1 MFQLIFPVVS
11 LPRRPAVE
19 SPSPDIQV
27 PEDEQN
33 KNPLLK

>member
-1 MFQLIFPVVS
+1 MFHLIFPVVS
-11 LPRRPAVE
+11 FPLRPAVG

-33 KNPLLK
+33 NNPLLK

>member
-11 LPRRPAVE
+11 LLLRPAVG

-33 KNPLLK
+33 NNPLLK

>member
-11 LPRRPAVE
+11 FPRRPAVA

-33 KNPLLK
+33 KTLS